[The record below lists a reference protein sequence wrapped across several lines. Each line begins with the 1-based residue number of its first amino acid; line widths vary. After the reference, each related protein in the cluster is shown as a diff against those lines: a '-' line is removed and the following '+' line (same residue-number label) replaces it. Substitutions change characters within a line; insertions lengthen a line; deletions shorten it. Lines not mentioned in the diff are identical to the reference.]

1 VQCSVARVSETVL
14 KLRQQLATNL
24 EGHEMEHRQLI
35 VEIVAIFAAISAIT
49 SLIVISLNMTSAPLM
64 LPWTI

>member
-1 VQCSVARVSETVL
+1 
-14 KLRQQLATNL
+14 
-24 EGHEMEHRQLI
+24 MEHRQLI

-64 LPWTI
+64 LPWTV